1 MAIRN
6 LIVCLH
12 ESFEIMHGEVNIN
25 LLHKMLLTTS
35 HILTRS
41 GKVFGFFFLNG
52 LPKYQREKRFDKIFE
67 AKCGMENAIT
77 STLPCLKTVESRY
90 KKPVSHLKS
99 FEREGRR
106 MLSIKTYPRLT
117 SSSFYYLSLVS
128 FFPKN
133 FLECSPSP
141 SFFVRSSGSSAYR
154 YGQPSW
160 FHMYRGGGRQGL

>member
-1 MAIRN
+1 MFTRIIRN
-6 LIVCLH
+6 H
-12 ESFEIMHGEVNIN
+12 AWRSE
-25 LLHKMLLTTS
+25 HKLTSQNVSNYCRYCYAFRET
-35 HILTRS
+35 
-41 GKVFGFFFLNG
+41 VWVFFLNG
-52 LPKYQREKRFDKIFE
+52 LRKYQREKRFDKIFE

-99 FEREGRR
+99 FQREGCR

-160 FHMYRGGGRQGL
+160 FHMYRGGGCQGL

>member
-1 MAIRN
+1 MFTRIIRN
-6 LIVCLH
+6 H
-12 ESFEIMHGEVNIN
+12 AWRSE
-25 LLHKMLLTTS
+25 HKLASQNVSNYCRYCYAFRETVW
-35 HILTRS
+35 I
-41 GKVFGFFFLNG
+41 FFLNG
-52 LPKYQREKRFDKIFE
+52 LRKYQREKRFDKIFE
-67 AKCGMENAIT
+67 AKCGIENAIT

-90 KKPVSHLKS
+90 RKPVSHLKS
-99 FEREGRR
+99 FEREGCR
-106 MLSIKTYPRLT
+106 MLSIKTHPRLT

-160 FHMYRGGGRQGL
+160 FHMYRGGGCQGL

>member
-12 ESFEIMHGEVNIN
+12 ESFAWRSDIN
-25 LLHKMLLTTS
+25 LLHKMLLTTA

-106 MLSIKTYPRLT
+106 MLSIKTHPRLT
-117 SSSFYYLSLVS
+117 SSLFITCLWSLFS
-128 FFPKN
+128 PTN
-133 FLECSPSP
+133 FLECSQSP

-154 YGQPSW
+154 YRQSSC